1 MRPPSRGVLMLL
13 LLRVLFS
20 LGLGIGIIVSE
31 GARYMVT
38 TLISIIIMAA
48 IMRRRL
54 LSIRSSVISRGRFL
68 M

>member
-1 MRPPSRGVLMLL
+1 VPLL
-13 LLRVLFS
+13 LSLCVLFS

-31 GARYMVT
+31 GARYIVT

-54 LSIRSSVISRGRFL
+54 LSIRSFVISRGRLL

>member
-1 MRPPSRGVLMLL
+1 LRPPSRGVLMLL

>member
-1 MRPPSRGVLMLL
+1 MLL
-13 LLRVLFS
+13 LMSLLLLCVLFS

-31 GARYMVT
+31 GARYIVT
-38 TLISIIIMAA
+38 TLISTIIMAA

-54 LSIRSSVISRGRFL
+54 LSIRSFVLSRGRFL